1 MTAAEDGSPTQDAP
15 QPGCDPNCLCC
26 RGGKATVWRTS
37 AEDWYAQPCGICG
50 GYPER
55 EPIERILLGDRL
67 ADLKAACKAYKAQLQ
82 LDDPFRTFTLKRAQG
97 ILADMLDLEAGRG
110 IREAVAPPV
119 PWTRK
124 TKKAAN
130 RLRKA
135 NREA

>member
-1 MTAAEDGSPTQDAP
+1 MPSP
-15 QPGCDPNCLCC
+15 
-26 RGGKATVWRTS
+26 
-37 AEDWYAQPCGICG
+37 GICG

-110 IREAVAPPV
+110 IRGAAAPPA
-119 PWTRK
+119 PLDAEDQK
-124 TKKAAN
+124 G
-130 RLRKA
+130 
-135 NREA
+135 REEAQEGQ